1 MAEAETPMGTITD
14 KDFSQPLIR
23 LNDADNILIAREALG
38 LGQRI
43 ATAGGAVRMR
53 AQVPAGHK
61 VAAHRILQGEKI
73 RKYDTVIGVASRDI
87 EAGEHVHS
95 HNIALVDYDRD
106 PGFGLDVR
114 PVDYMPAEKRAS
126 FMGIVRPDGRVGTRN
141 YIGIFSSVNC
151 SATAIRKIAEWFT
164 PERLAD
170 YPNVDGV
177 VAFAHTSGC
186 GMSSPSYHFDVL
198 RRTIAG
204 YVRHPNLAGALIVGL
219 GCERNQVADL
229 VSSQG
234 LEQGSL
240 LRSMVMQDTGG
251 TRRTIEAGIAA
262 VLEMLPAAN
271 AVRRQPVPASHIKI
285 GLECGGS
292 DGFSGITA
300 NPALGAAMDILVC
313 HGGTAILSETPE
325 IHGVENML
333 TRRAVTPEVGQKLL
347 DRLAWWKE
355 YTRGQNAQFNGVVGH
370 GNQQGGLANIFEKS
384 LGSAMKGGTTP
395 LQAVY
400 EYAEPIAQAG
410 FVFMDSPGYD
420 PVAVTG
426 QIASGANLICFTTG
440 RGSMFGSKPAPT
452 IKLATN
458 TPMYRR
464 LEEDMD
470 INCGQILD
478 GAVSVGQMG
487 QQIFE
492 HILRA
497 ASGELTKS
505 ELLGLGDNEFVPWHL
520 GIVS

>member
-1 MAEAETPMGTITD
+1 MNTISD
-14 KDFSQPLIR
+14 KDGSRALIR
-23 LNDADNILIAREALG
+23 LHANDNVLIARTQLS
-38 LGQRI
+38 LGQTTGI
-43 ATAGGAVRMR
+43 GGDTVRLR
-53 AQVPAGHK
+53 AQVPPGHK
-61 VAAHRILQGEKI
+61 VAACAIASGQPV
-73 RKYDTVIGVASRDI
+73 RKYDTVIGFATRDI
-87 EAGEHVHS
+87 EAGDHVHS
-95 HNIALVDYDRD
+95 HNIELREYDRD

-114 PVDYMPAEKRAS
+114 PVDYLPESERAT
-126 FMGIVRPDGRVGTRN
+126 FMGIVREDGRVGTRN
-141 YIGIFSSVNC
+141 FIGLFSSVNC
-151 SATAIRKIAEWFT
+151 SATAIKKIAEWFT

-177 VAFAHTSGC
+177 VAFAQTSGC

-229 VSSQG
+229 VTSQG
-234 LEQGSL
+234 LKEGSL
-240 LRSMVMQDTGG
+240 MRTMVMQDIGG
-251 TRRTIEAGIAA
+251 TRQTIEAGIAM
-262 VLEMLPAAN
+262 VRDMLPAAN
-271 AVRRQPVPASHIKI
+271 AIRREKVSASHIKV

-300 NPALGAAMDILVC
+300 NPALGAAMDILVR

-333 TRRAVTPEVGQKLL
+333 TRRAVSAEVGQKLL
-347 DRLAWWKE
+347 DRLEWWKE
-355 YTRGQNAQFNGVVGH
+355 YTKGQNAQFNGVVGH

-400 EYAEPIAQAG
+400 EYAEPIDRAG

-420 PVAVTG
+420 PVACTG

-452 IKLATN
+452 LKLATN
-458 TPMYRR
+458 TAMYTR

-470 INCGQILD
+470 INCGLVLD
-478 GAVSVGQMG
+478 GEADMQQMG
-487 QQIFE
+487 QIIFDN
-492 HILRA
+492 ILRA
-497 ASGELTKS
+497 ASGERTKS
-505 ELLGLGDNEFVPWHL
+505 ELLGLGDHEFIPWHL
-520 GIVS
+520 GVVS